1 MDPVWLLA
9 LLPLA
14 AGSGWLAATF
24 ARRRGP
30 AAGKRQ
36 LPTAYYRGLN
46 LLLNEQHDKAIE
58 ILVKALEEDTETV
71 EVQLAL
77 GNLFRRR
84 GEIARATRIHQNLI
98 ARDNLDDSQRTQA
111 LFELGQDYFK
121 AGLLDRAEDLFR
133 ELTEISE
140 HSEQAHRHLLQIYD
154 QEKEWESAILVAG
167 RLGELGVRSIAPVI
181 AQYHCEIAETAIREG
196 RYDNAEDHAARART
210 IDPGCV
216 RAIIQSGRLSAL
228 HGNHAEAIEK
238 FRQVEQCNPAY
249 LGEVL
254 DLIATSYRTMGSVAE
269 YRRFLESAVE
279 RHNDIR
285 LMFALVE
292 VVDELE
298 GSLRAE
304 EFLVRWLR
312 KRPTIFGLYRL
323 IELKLKQ
330 RPRDKADLEL
340 LEGMIG
346 SPGQEGFRLCMPAV
360 RLHRQ
365 VPPLAVSGLQE
376 LEQHLV
382 GAEPQPEL
390 QLPGHRA
397 QDHQGAVGRPGRPG

>member
-24 ARRRGP
+24 ARRQGP
-30 AAGKRQ
+30 AAAKRQ
-36 LPTAYYRGLN
+36 LPTAYSPGLN

-98 ARDNLDDSQRTQA
+98 ARDNLDDAQRTQA

-133 ELTEISE
+133 ELTEIAE

-154 QEKEWESAILVAG
+154 QEKEWESAILVAR

-196 RYDNAEDHAARART
+196 RYDNAEDHAARARS

-228 HGNHAEAIEK
+228 HGNHAEAIER

-269 YRRFLESAVE
+269 YRRFLESTVE

-298 GSLRAE
+298 GSLKAE

-330 RPRDKADLEL
+330 KPRDKADLEL

-346 SPGQEGFRLCMPAV
+346 SLVKKDSGYACRQCGFTGRSHHWQCPGCKSWNSISSVQNRNQNYNYPATV
-360 RLHRQ
+360 LKTIK
-365 VPPLAVSGLQE
+365 GM
-376 LEQHLV
+376 
-382 GAEPQPEL
+382 
-390 QLPGHRA
+390 
-397 QDHQGAVGRPGRPG
+397 

>member
-1 MDPVWLLA
+1 MDPIWLLL

-14 AGSGWLAATF
+14 AGSGWMAAHL
-24 ARRRGP
+24 ARRKSSTT
-30 AAGKRQ
+30 GKRQ
-36 LPTAYYRGLN
+36 LPTAYYQGLN

-58 ILVKALEEDTETV
+58 VLVKALEEDTETV

-84 GEIARATRIHQNLI
+84 GEVARATRIHQNLI
-98 ARDNLDDSQRTQA
+98 ARDNLDESQRTQA

-133 ELTEISE
+133 ELAEMSE
-140 HSEQAHRHLLQIYD
+140 HSEQANRHLLQIYD
-154 QEKEWESAILVAG
+154 QEKEWESAILVAS
-167 RLGELGVRSIAPVI
+167 RLGELGVDSVAPVI

-196 RYDNAEDHAARART
+196 RYEHAVEHAGRARV

-228 HGNHAEAIEK
+228 HGNHDEAIEK
-238 FRQVEQCNPAY
+238 WKQVETTNADY

-254 DLIATSYRTMGSVAE
+254 DLIATSYRATGNLGA
-269 YRRFLESAVE
+269 YRNFLEGAVD
-279 RHNDIR
+279 RHNDVR
-285 LMFALVE
+285 LMFALVDVLDE
-292 VVDELE
+292 VE
-298 GSLRAE
+298 GSTRAE

-312 KRPTIFGLYRL
+312 RHPTIFGLYRL

-330 RPRDKADLEL
+330 KPRDKADLEL

-346 SPGQEGFRLCMPAV
+346 SLLKKDSGYVCRQCGFTGKSHHWQCPGCKSWNSISSIQSRNQNFQYAATMLKSV
-360 RLHRQ
+360 K
-365 VPPLAVSGLQE
+365 GL
-376 LEQHLV
+376 
-382 GAEPQPEL
+382 
-390 QLPGHRA
+390 
-397 QDHQGAVGRPGRPG
+397 